1 MSIQIST
8 GSLIALGVGAG
19 DVATILGLSKRVG
32 NWLSAASGDDE
43 FMSMLD
49 EDEFNI
55 LRRRGLVD
63 LPSFNKRWRK
73 EIRLYANGKPTV
85 FKDKDADKVLEQ
97 LNQFTAIMVC
107 IVAALDTFTTFS
119 ATRTILSNVLKELL
133 RPSAIGEEILATQYP
148 NRLNSWRSL
157 SCLRS
162 FLIEAG
168 EVRHKLLEKGVI
180 LEGLMPVSESKDMEE
195 FLLWLL
201 SGLTEKFTTSSSD
214 IAGFAACLSHL
225 GIDTLSVE
233 GLGYQPRDTSCR
245 LIYSKS
251 SIVSSQSHR
260 RETSSSEVFKR
271 ELSTTVPLLHPEESI
286 VYFPTS
292 LDIHNCCRHAWRA
305 GQRAANYVALG
316 VIIPKG
322 ESYVGDIE
330 VPDDLRYSF
339 INRGTETQRVNVEV
353 QELASAHAFV
363 MNQELL
369 MELQNCLGRESLATL
384 TWLNLQTSRND
395 IRGVDITDPVFND
408 GHRINVYC
416 IFQSFLMGYYYSVF
430 MRVVDTSSLKKQT
443 VEGNWGFRSTDF
455 LTHMRQSFW
464 KLGPEPEEEM
474 NPTNPT
480 SISRQTI
487 LEVLAMLFLNYPV
500 RISSLQNREEIDRLG
515 DWCLGIVAKKTIL
528 VNSLVN
534 SCYSP
539 GDIGRFVLLD
549 VDVGGIPRYVRS

>member
-55 LRRRGLVD
+55 LRRRGLID

-107 IVAALDTFTTFS
+107 IVTALDTFTTFS

-133 RPSAIGEEILATQYP
+133 RPSAIGEEIMATQYP

-180 LEGLMPVSESKDMEE
+180 LDGLMPVSESKDMEE

-260 RETSSSEVFKR
+260 GEASSSEIFKR
-271 ELSTTVPLLHPEESI
+271 ELLTTVPLLHPEESI

-292 LDIHNCCRHAWRA
+292 LDIHNRCREAWRA

-316 VIIPKG
+316 VMIPKG
-322 ESYVGDIE
+322 ESYFGDIE

-339 INRGTETQRVNVEV
+339 LNRGTEAQRVNVEM

-363 MNQELL
+363 VNQELL
-369 MELQNCLGRESLATL
+369 MELQNCLRRVSLETL
-384 TWLNLQTSRND
+384 TWLNLQTSRSD
-395 IRGVDITDPVFND
+395 IRGVDITDPVFD
-408 GHRINVYC
+408 DSHRINVYSS
-416 IFQSFLMGYYYSVF
+416 FQSFFMGYYYSVF
-430 MRVVDTSSLKKQT
+430 MRVMDTRSLRKQT

-455 LTHMRQSFW
+455 LTHMRQNFW
-464 KLGPEPEEEM
+464 KLGPEPAKEM
-474 NPTNPT
+474 KPT

-500 RISSLQNREEIDRLG
+500 HISSLENREEIDRQG

>member
-55 LRRRGLVD
+55 LRRRGLID

-107 IVAALDTFTTFS
+107 IVTALDTFTTFS

-133 RPSAIGEEILATQYP
+133 RPSAIGEEIMATQYP

-180 LEGLMPVSESKDMEE
+180 LDGLMPVSESKDMEE

-260 RETSSSEVFKR
+260 GEASSSEIFKR

-292 LDIHNCCRHAWRA
+292 LDIHNRCREAWRA

-316 VIIPKG
+316 VMIPKG
-322 ESYVGDIE
+322 ESYFGDIE

-339 INRGTETQRVNVEV
+339 LNRGTEAQRVNVEM

-363 MNQELL
+363 VNQELL
-369 MELQNCLGRESLATL
+369 MELQNCLRRVSLETL
-384 TWLNLQTSRND
+384 TWLNLQTSRSD
-395 IRGVDITDPVFND
+395 IRGVDITDPVFD
-408 GHRINVYC
+408 DSHRINVYSS
-416 IFQSFLMGYYYSVF
+416 FQSFFMGYYYSVF
-430 MRVVDTSSLKKQT
+430 MRVMDTRSLRKQT

-455 LTHMRQSFW
+455 LTHMRHNFW
-464 KLGPEPEEEM
+464 KLGPEPEKEM
-474 NPTNPT
+474 KPT

-500 RISSLQNREEIDRLG
+500 HISSLENREEIDRQG

>member
-55 LRRRGLVD
+55 LRRRGLID

-107 IVAALDTFTTFS
+107 IVTALDTFTTFS

-133 RPSAIGEEILATQYP
+133 RPSAIGEEIMATQYP

-180 LEGLMPVSESKDMEE
+180 LDGLMPVSESKDMEE

-260 RETSSSEVFKR
+260 GEASSSEIFKR
-271 ELSTTVPLLHPEESI
+271 ELLTTVPLLHPEESI

-292 LDIHNCCRHAWRA
+292 LDIHNRCREAWRA

-316 VIIPKG
+316 VMIPKG
-322 ESYVGDIE
+322 ESYFEDIE

-339 INRGTETQRVNVEV
+339 LNRGTEAQRVNVEM

-363 MNQELL
+363 VNQELL
-369 MELQNCLGRESLATL
+369 MELQNCLRRVSLETL
-384 TWLNLQTSRND
+384 TWLNLQTSRSD
-395 IRGVDITDPVFND
+395 IRGVDITDPVFD
-408 GHRINVYC
+408 DSHRINVYSS
-416 IFQSFLMGYYYSVF
+416 FQSFFMGYYYSVF
-430 MRVVDTSSLKKQT
+430 MRVMDTRSLRKQT

-455 LTHMRQSFW
+455 LTHMRQNFW
-464 KLGPEPEEEM
+464 KLGPEPAKEM
-474 NPTNPT
+474 KPT

-500 RISSLQNREEIDRLG
+500 HISSLENREEIDRQG